1 MILVSVKA
9 VPVLMAE
16 IAEDLFFGPSILV
29 SSDWS
34 SDTLLSSVEE
44 TVSLANESR
53 RRLGFSAAGIRFC
66 ESGRGLG
73 DLDSAKRW

>member
-1 MILVSVKA
+1 MILVSVKEA

-16 IAEDLFFGPSILV
+16 TDFFFDPSFLV
-29 SSDWS
+29 SSAWS
-34 SDTLLSSVEE
+34 SDALLSSVEE